1 MIVAP
6 SSKRPEADS
15 SYINSLAVSW
25 VIGFDMVRG
34 IAIFVERVGLSLLGE
49 IEENVQRVF
58 VDDMTEIGLMHCV
71 SFATF
76 AQTSKTPW

>member
-1 MIVAP
+1 MA
-6 SSKRPEADS
+6 
-15 SYINSLAVSW
+15 
-25 VIGFDMVRG
+25 RG